1 VPLNCTYIGVSGYCK
16 KKERQRIMK
25 QILIIVGLVISGVVC
40 GQQAKTTD
48 FLTEITKYDIS
59 HLWTLNKFQ
68 VENDTII
75 VERQEP
81 LGYIGESFQ
90 RFYIHFISA
99 IQNPTDKLKY
109 FIYGKTRVKENI
121 CSFQGEIV
129 IKEVRIYAE
138 GDLPP
143 LKQGF
148 VKGTYEFYEYSKQ
161 KGAGK
166 LVGDFTTNFYIDE
179 KGNFKYDALMFVAD
193 GFDNNQFE
201 GIWTSYKSNESRKC
215 NWGDYR
221 IPDSKELDCG
231 AGEFSVV
238 DKYASNGWI
247 PYILE
252 HMMNKKDISNSP
264 EFPDSNDKW
273 WK

>member
-1 VPLNCTYIGVSGYCK
+1 M
-16 KKERQRIMK
+16 RR
-25 QILIIVGLVISGVVC
+25 ILIIVGLIISGLVY
-40 GQQAKTTD
+40 GQQPETTD
-48 FLTEITKYDIS
+48 FLTEINKYDIS
-59 HLWTLNKFQ
+59 ELWTLTKLKI
-68 VENDTII
+68 ENDTTI

-81 LGYIGESFQ
+81 LGYIGDSFQ

-129 IKEVRIYAE
+129 IKEARIYVE
-138 GDLPP
+138 GDIPP

-148 VKGTYEFYEYSKQ
+148 VKGAYEFYENSKQ
-161 KGAGK
+161 KETGK
-166 LVGDFTTNFYIDE
+166 LVGNFTTNFYIDE
-179 KGNFKYDALMFVAD
+179 KGNFIYDALIFAAD
-193 GFDNNQFE
+193 GFNNNQFE
-201 GIWTSYKSNESRKC
+201 GIWTSYKSKETRKC

-221 IPDSKELDCG
+221 IPDSKGLDCG

>member
-1 VPLNCTYIGVSGYCK
+1 
-16 KKERQRIMK
+16 MK

-68 VENDTII
+68 TVEEKDTII
-75 VERQEP
+75 IERQEP
-81 LGYIGESFQ
+81 LGYIGNTYQ

-121 CSFQGEIV
+121 CSFQGQIV
-129 IKEVRIYAE
+129 IKEARIYVE

-143 LKQGF
+143 LKEGF
-148 VKGTYEFYEYSKQ
+148 AKGTYEFYEDSKQ
-161 KGAGK
+161 KGTGQ
-166 LVGDFTTNFYIDE
+166 LTGTFSTEFYIDN
-179 KGNFKYDALMFVAD
+179 KGKIKYDALMIIAD
-193 GFDNNQFE
+193 GFYNNQFE
-201 GIWTSYKSNESRKC
+201 GIWTSYKLNESKKC

-221 IPDSKELDCG
+221 IPDSKELDFG
-231 AGEFSVV
+231 AGEFGVN
-238 DKYASNGWI
+238 DKYAANGWI
-247 PYILE
+247 SYMLSTS
-252 HMMNKKDISNSP
+252 MSP
-264 EFPDSNDKW
+264 DKVDVKSALKEENRKW
-273 WK
+273 WIENEKTTNR